1 MITCLGV
8 RRLRVLMTCY
18 EFPPLGGGGSRVVS
32 GLTNELAAL
41 GHHVDLVTMGFRELP
56 RLEVIGRVN
65 VHRVPCLRFR
75 IAICTPPELLSYL
88 LGAWPVVQRLV
99 RESRPDIIH
108 SHFIFPDGLLAMALK
123 RRSGIPNVITAHGSD
138 VPGYN
143 PDRLRALHV
152 ILAPIWKRVVR
163 QANAIISPSQSLADL
178 IRAGHYNGPLGVIPN
193 GYSVKS
199 FAAARHRPGNLLVVS
214 RLFERKGVQY
224 LLQALE
230 DFDRPLD
237 VHIVGEGPYLSTL
250 KQVAQRLRTRAVV
263 HFHGWLDNGASAFR
277 ELIETAS
284 IFALPSEAENF
295 PNALL
300 EAMAAGLA
308 IITTTGT
315 GCAEVVG
322 PTALLV
328 PPRNAA
334 RIRAAIDQLS
344 ADPAFCD
351 ELGRA
356 AQARVRGMFSWRS
369 VAEQHVGT
377 YERAVHTARS

>member
-1 MITCLGV
+1 M
-8 RRLRVLMTCY
+8 
-18 EFPPLGGGGSRVVS
+18 
-32 GLTNELAAL
+32 
-41 GHHVDLVTMGFRELP
+41 GHHVDLVTMGFRGLP
-56 RLEVIGRVN
+56 RLEVIAGVN

-75 IAICTPPELLSYL
+75 VAICTPPELLSYL
-88 LGAWPVVQRLV
+88 LGAWPVVRQLA
-99 RESRPDIIH
+99 RESQPDIIH
-108 SHFIFPDGLLAMALK
+108 SHFVFPDGLLAMAMK
-123 RRSGIPNVITAHGSD
+123 GRSSIPYVITAHGSD

-143 PDRLRALHV
+143 PDRFRTLHP
-152 ILAPIWKRVVR
+152 ILAPIWKRVVH

-178 IRAGHYNGPLGVIPN
+178 IRAQHYKGPLEIIPN
-193 GYSVKS
+193 GYRMTV
-199 FAAARHRPGNLLVVS
+199 ATTTRHQPGNMLVVS

-230 DFDRPLD
+230 GFAKPLNL
-237 VHIVGEGPYLSTL
+237 HIVGDGPYLKAL
-250 KQVAQRLRTRAVV
+250 KEAARRLRTQAVV
-263 HFHGWLDNGASAFR
+263 HFHGWLDNTSSAFR

-308 IITTTGT
+308 IITTSGT
-315 GCAEVVG
+315 GCEEVVG

-334 RIRAAIDQLS
+334 RIRAAIEQLS
-344 ADPAFCD
+344 ADSAYCH

-356 AQARVRGMFSWRS
+356 ARVRVGGNFSWRH
-369 VAEQHVGT
+369 VAEQHVET
-377 YERAVHTARS
+377 YERALHTARS